1 MRNWYRAVRSSL
13 VKAAPTRPIRKS
25 QPSFESLEDRTVL
38 QSGLSANQAFV
49 TAAYNDLLQ
58 RAPDAA
64 GLAGWTSLLD
74 SGQATTMQVAL
85 SIVNSL
91 EFRIDAVQNAY
102 QTFLHRAADPGG
114 LNAFVNFLATG
125 GNIKLVDSIIIG
137 SQEYFQVRAGGTN
150 AGFLQALYQDVLHRA
165 PDAFGLQAFTAA
177 LDAGVSR
184 QQVALLVLSS
194 PEGTNVQAQ
203 TSFNQFLQL
212 NSDPT
217 AASTFVAAL
226 TMADP
231 PGSTSSASQT
241 VNTSSGS
248 SSDIRNSLS
257 VGANVALP
265 LGTTV
270 IQGFTVPAG
279 GVAIS
284 LPGVTVPPGAVLV
297 LFPGQTLATG
307 ATILS
312 GVTIPAGAETIA
324 IPGVTVPA
332 GTIIVPTAGATI
344 NGVTVGGSG
353 AVTTNGSA
361 SQVRNTS
368 SGSNTSGSA
377 SDTLNTSGSASQVRN
392 TGGAAAVALPAG
404 TAITPGVTVPAG
416 GVAIS
421 VPGVNV
427 PTGAFVVLLPGQIL
441 PTGATILSGVTIPTG
456 AETITVP
463 GVTAPTGTVLV
474 PAVGATINGQV
485 VV

>member
-297 LFPGQTLATG
+297 LFPGQTLPTG